1 MSERVPA
8 ELWDNIFNHA
18 CVDGGRTG
26 CALSL
31 TSRRFR
37 ELSAGIRLRSVF
49 ISDLE
54 GLKLLLHALE
64 RLPEHERRVR
74 FLFIAVRPLDSDAT
88 YTLLSLQAAMSF
100 MREESHNLQSF
111 AMSVSGI
118 DTRQVVDAVEEWRVV
133 YPTFLAC
140 VAPYVEVLTVHVP
153 YLHVGVVLPSTI
165 HFPVLRDLTL
175 GHEMSTA
182 QLSSLPLLSRLHTFD
197 HGVRTTHGITTTA
210 VHHVMRTQSLDHVHF
225 SGTGAVENVTRA
237 LGFLSTPFLPRSLVA
252 ASPKLVIGPSRG
264 TTGVP
269 FSNYARRRYNE
280 SRDSLLQLYG
290 HERFYDMIVL
300 PPRGGEY
307 SLDLAAKDWRDV
319 VEHGGEGVWGAVE
332 TLSE

>member
-1 MSERVPA
+1 MSERMPA
-8 ELWDNIFNHA
+8 ELWDKIFKHA

-37 ELSAGIRLRSVF
+37 ELSAGTRLRSVF

-54 GLKLLLHALE
+54 GLKLLLRALE

-74 FLFIAVRPLDSDAT
+74 FLFIAARLLDKDAT
-88 YTLLSLQAAMSF
+88 ENLRYLQAWECITRLRGESF
-100 MREESHNLQSF
+100 SLQSF
-111 AMSVSGI
+111 RAPEEGI
-118 DTRQVVDAVEEWRVV
+118 DTRQVVDAVKEWRVV

-140 VAPYVEVLTVHVP
+140 VASYVQVLTVYVP
-153 YLHVGVVLPSTI
+153 YLYFGVVLPSTI
-165 HFPVLRDLTL
+165 HFPILRDLTI

-182 QLSSLPLLSRLHTFD
+182 QLSSLPLLNRLHAFY
-197 HGVRTTHGITTTA
+197 HGITTTA
-210 VHHVMRTQSLDHVHF
+210 VHHVMRTQSLAHVHF
-225 SGTGAVENVTRA
+225 SGMGVVEHVCRA
-237 LGFLSTPFLPRSLVA
+237 LSLLSTPFPPRSLVA
-252 ASPKLVIGPSRG
+252 ASPKLVIAPSEI
-264 TTGVP
+264 TTGVTLP
-269 FSNYARRRYNE
+269 HDLRFLWDQT
-280 SRDSLLQLYG
+280 RDSLSQVYG
-290 HERFYDMIVL
+290 CERFYDMIVL

-332 TLSE
+332 TLPE